1 MRYLT
6 ASGLGLLLAVCVPA
20 VSSGATFPVTSTSDR
35 VDSSPGNGTCRTS
48 AGTCTLRAA
57 VQEANALPGADTIV
71 LRSATYALTLVPGL
85 VDGAQHGDLDVT
97 GPLTLAGAGATAT
110 IVSARSIDR
119 VLEVHPGAGDVT
131 LRALTLRDGR
141 TALDGGLVFS
151 RSAGRLRIEAAR
163 LTAGT
168 ALGRGGAIAHAGA
181 RVEVDRSTLSGNT
194 ATVAG
199 GAVHLAAGSLG
210 VTTST
215 LSGNRAALG
224 GALRV
229 EPGASAAVDDST
241 VAGAT
246 AAAAGIS
253 RPAGLGSTVTVRNAI
268 VAAGA
273 LACDV
278 PLSSAGGSLDAE
290 HSCGLDRS
298 GADPLLAPLASNGGA
313 TQTHA
318 LGAGSPAR
326 DLGVG
331 PCPATDQ
338 RGAPRPQGA
347 GCDAGAF
354 EATPA
359 AVPPPDL
366 TPPDTRI
373 TSAPADPSLPSVS
386 FAFAGSDDRTA
397 ATALTFSCRLD
408 GGAWAACASPDARS
422 GLAPGAHAFEVR
434 AADAAGNVDPTPG
447 TARVDGRR
455 LPRGQRDASGG
466 RRRLAGPGVARLREG
481 RRRDPARAVQARRQ
495 LAHARALRAAVRH
508 PRRLRARLGQAAPV
522 LPRRRRG

>member
-1 MRYLT
+1 MDT
-6 ASGLGLLLAVCVPA
+6 V
-20 VSSGATFPVTSTSDR
+20 
-35 VDSSPGNGTCRTS
+35 PGNGTCRTS

-71 LRSATYALTLVPGL
+71 LRSATYALTLAPGL

-131 LRALTLRDGR
+131 LRALMLRDGR
-141 TALDGGLVFS
+141 TALDGGLILS

-168 ALGRGGAIAHAGA
+168 ALGRGGSDRPRGCAA
-181 RVEVDRSTLSGNT
+181 RRSTVRRSR
-194 ATVAG
+194 ATPRRW
-199 GAVHLAAGSLG
+199 
-210 VTTST
+210 
-215 LSGNRAALG
+215 RAAPCIWLPARSASPPARSRAT
-224 GALRV
+224 ALR
-229 EPGASAAVDDST
+229 SAGRSVWSPARARPWTTPPSP
-241 VAGAT
+241 ARPPRPP
-246 AAAAGIS
+246 GIS
-253 RPAGLGSTVTVRNAI
+253 RVAGLGSSVSVRNTI
-268 VAAGA
+268 VAAGP

-278 PLSSAGGSLDAE
+278 PLSSAGGSLDAG

-338 RGAPRPQGA
+338 RGAPRPQGP

-359 AVPPPDL
+359 TVPPPDL

-397 ATALTFSCRLD
+397 AAALTFSCRLD
-408 GGAWAACASPDARS
+408 GGAWAAVREPGRPLRPGPGRARLRGPRGRRGRQRRS
-422 GLAPGAHAFEVR
+422 
-434 AADAAGNVDPTPG
+434 DPR

-455 LPRGQRDASGG
+455 LPRGQHDAARG